1 MSRDSYSFWIFFRK
15 GITVLSFIIVGYVWQ
30 IVGKGE
36 PFWPPPIR
44 EQLRKSLSWIG
55 LRIIHKFPFIK
66 LWLYTS
72 RKRNWQKRGWQGGI
86 LIYLKSDIK
95 FKVIKDISVSDG
107 DNECVTVEIKNK
119 NSKNWLTTCRYRLP
133 SGAIKGPDSFLE
145 NAFKKANTK
154 SKLVIC
160 CWDFQSK
167 LFEIQRN
174 LEIWTFSNG
183 IFAYGCIPFITK
195 LTRVTS
201 KTVSLIDNIFTNL
214 IFDTSLKLRKGII
227 KSNVSD
233 HFPVFVSLYS
243 LSKIHKEY
251 QKIAIHK
258 RVMHDTKLM
267 TLKQY

>member
-1 MSRDSYSFWIFFRK
+1 M
-15 GITVLSFIIVGYVWQ
+15 
-30 IVGKGE
+30 
-36 PFWPPPIR
+36 
-44 EQLRKSLSWIG
+44 
-55 LRIIHKFPFIK
+55 
-66 LWLYTS
+66 
-72 RKRNWQKRGWQGGI
+72 
-86 LIYLKSDIK
+86 
-95 FKVIKDISVSDG
+95 
-107 DNECVTVEIKNK
+107 
-119 NSKNWLTTCRYRLP
+119 
-133 SGAIKGPDSFLE
+133 
-145 NAFKKANTK
+145 
-154 SKLVIC
+154 
-160 CWDFQSK
+160 
-167 LFEIQRN
+167 
-174 LEIWTFSNG
+174 FSNG

-201 KTVSLIDNIFTNL
+201 KTVSLTDNIFTNL